1 VSDLHETLT
10 SALAAID
17 PGPAP
22 VEAAMLTGRKIRNRR
37 RAGVLAGAVAVV
49 AAAAVGVPV
58 LAHQLAL
65 PSPPASSVR
74 VTVNPPGPDAPA
86 GTIASGLD
94 GTQPWSARIEYPG
107 TAKCAVGGTDVTAYN
122 CKGTLPTANGDP
134 ISFPDAGVPDN
145 NFFKTGRMSFLIE
158 FGLVEQDVTS
168 ARVALADGTVLT
180 LRPVTVGGSR
190 WVAFASP
197 IGVPVDSVS
206 AYSRAGEIAT
216 AIPFSYEGSGFPVF
230 GQWLPPGQAAPARL
244 TVTVDSGTLDGT
256 AWQAIAYVGPWGTC
270 IGVDGNSGVHSCYA
284 SNQSLGTA
292 LIDTGPGVWWGTAAD
307 SVSAVV
313 VTLKDGSTRRVGV
326 TQVGRQ
332 KFWALALTDQEYP
345 GARWAAYD
353 AAGNQVAS
361 GRVI

>member
-1 VSDLHETLT
+1 MSDLHETLT
-10 SALAAID
+10 SAFAAID

-49 AAAAVGVPV
+49 VAAAVGVPV

-158 FGLVEQDVTS
+158 FGLVEHDVTS

-197 IGVPVDSVS
+197 IGVPVDSVT

>member
-65 PSPPASSVR
+65 PSPPAGSVR

-158 FGLVEQDVTS
+158 FGLVEHDVTS

-197 IGVPVDSVS
+197 IGVPVDSVT